1 MTITYEKH
9 FLVFLLRNNHR
20 WQNKLMKQLQQI
32 DKILVIQLKTEF
44 FNMQIHKDDGS
55 GSPSEEAAESD
66 HVGPVCDWKNGFY
79 SE

>member
-1 MTITYEKH
+1 M
-9 FLVFLLRNNHR
+9 
-20 WQNKLMKQLQQI
+20 

-55 GSPSEEAAESD
+55 DSPSKEAAESD
-66 HVGPVCDWKNGFY
+66 HGGPVCDWKDGFY